1 MAEDHT
7 FCITGPRGSHY
18 VNITRDELLKV
29 EGRYHD
35 LVRKRA
41 IELGHLSEIDARTS
55 SVVPSALPPQPTA
68 NWK

>member
-1 MAEDHT
+1 MTEDYT
-7 FCITGPRGSHY
+7 FCITGPRGSHF
-18 VNITRDELLKV
+18 VSITHDELLEV

-41 IELGHLSEIDARTS
+41 IELGHMSEIDTRTS
-55 SVVPSALPPQPTA
+55 SVVASALPSKPTA